1 MVVRHPAMTAKRVL
15 LRRAGRVYL
24 AGPTLP
30 NAVAVARLLREQ
42 GLNVTLSY
50 WAAVDQSP
58 QSVAAEYGTTI
69 AAAATLPGTDVAI
82 KVPDLG
88 YNVDLVG
95 SVARA
100 SAKSNVRVWFD
111 SHWIDSADE
120 TLAFATVARNSGTS
134 VGVALPTRWL
144 RTFDDLTM
152 LDPNIDV
159 RLVKGQWAD
168 PQSQDFDPRER
179 YCAVADWT
187 AKYVR
192 LVALATHDVHAL
204 RRALPRLISLGTPVE
219 VQLLWGLPLQGALKV
234 ALALDVPARIY
245 VPFGFPYLMYSAHS
259 VWENRRIALWLAKDI
274 LIGGRSQHRRL
285 ARISSTMAKRHS

>member
-1 MVVRHPAMTAKRVL
+1 MEMVVRHPAMTAKRVL

-134 VGVALPTRWL
+134 VGV
-144 RTFDDLTM
+144 
-152 LDPNIDV
+152 

-274 LIGGRSQHRRL
+274 
-285 ARISSTMAKRHS
+285 